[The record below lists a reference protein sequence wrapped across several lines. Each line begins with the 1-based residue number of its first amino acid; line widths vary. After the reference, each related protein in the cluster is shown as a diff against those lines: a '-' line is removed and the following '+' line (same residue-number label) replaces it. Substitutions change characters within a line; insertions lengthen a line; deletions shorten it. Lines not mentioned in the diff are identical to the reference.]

1 MGPRVVS
8 LLPSATEAVCAVGGG
23 SLLVGR
29 SHECDYPPQVARLP
43 ALTGAR
49 TGAGTDAAWP
59 TPEGIDRQV
68 RTLRATG
75 ESLYTLDEAALAALR
90 PDLIITQ
97 DLCTV
102 CSIDLER
109 VRRVASGLGH
119 PVEVLSLNPQTVED
133 VLDDLLTIGSAL
145 GLERSAE
152 RAVCGLRERLYTAAD
167 FANPF
172 VEGPSVA
179 FLEWCGPLY
188 VGGHWTPQLIE
199 RAGARH
205 PLNPTIAVEGA
216 GAGAGPIGVTQ
227 RRAGPS
233 VRVPPE
239 VLAASG
245 PDHLIVCPCGEGLG
259 RVREQ
264 VRALSRQ
271 DWWRGLPAVRG
282 GRVALVDGNHFFNR
296 PGPRLVDAFEWL
308 VGWLH
313 GRADLIPPDFAWEVW
328 NGDEANT

>member
-8 LLPSATEAVCAVGGG
+8 LLPSATEAVFAVGGG
-23 SLLVGR
+23 GLLVGR

-43 ALTGAR
+43 VLTGSR
-49 TGAGTDAAWP
+49 TAGESGVSPEAIDQQVRALRGAGA
-59 TPEGIDRQV
+59 
-68 RTLRATG
+68 
-75 ESLYTLDEAALAALR
+75 SLYTLDEAALAALR
-90 PDLIITQ
+90 PDVIITQ

-102 CSIDLER
+102 CSIDLGT

-119 PVEVLSLNPQTVED
+119 PVEIVSLNPQTLEG
-133 VLDDLLTIGSAL
+133 VLDDLLTIGAAL
-145 GLERSAE
+145 GLEPGAE

-167 FANPF
+167 YANPF

-179 FLEWCGPLY
+179 FLEWCGPLFI
-188 VGGHWTPQLIE
+188 GGHWTPQLIE

-205 PLNPTIAVEGA
+205 PLNPTSPVEGA

-227 RRAGPS
+227 RRAGRS
-233 VRVPPE
+233 VSVPPE

-245 PDHLIVCPCGEGLG
+245 PDHLIVCPCGLGLG
-259 RVREQ
+259 PVREQ
-264 VRALSRQ
+264 VGMLSREE
-271 DWWRGLPAVRG
+271 WWRGLPAVRA
-282 GRVALVDGNHFFNR
+282 GRVALVDGNQYFNR

-313 GRADLIPPDFAWEVW
+313 DRPELIPPGFAWEAW
-328 NGDEANT
+328 SGRGGHAIT